1 MQKSHISHVTANC
14 VTKLFGVLPDG
25 KEVYS
30 YTLSNGGGLEATF
43 INYGATITSLKIAG
57 TDGTITDVVLG
68 FNDIDD
74 YIDAF
79 TLPSAPYFGSVIGR
93 YAGRIKNGAFSIDA
107 NTYQL
112 NKNHGLHTL
121 HGGNSGFGR
130 GFWQMKQ
137 LKGGL
142 NPSIVFTY
150 TSRDGE
156 EQFPGELAI
165 DVTYTVTESN
175 ELLVDYTATTTKD
188 TIINVTQH
196 SYFNLDGHT
205 QSVLQQELVVNA
217 DKALKLDADNIPTG
231 DFIAVKHTAIDFNG
245 SAGVPAFIDTSFVL
259 ENNDNEPAASLYSAQ
274 TGLKMTVYTNQP
286 SVHIYVG
293 GNCFGS
299 IQGKEGVSYHA
310 TSGICFETQ
319 NFPDAPNHAHF
330 PNSVLRKG
338 GQYSHSTK
346 FAFEQVK

>member
-1 MQKSHISHVTANC
+1 MQNSHISHFTANC
-14 VTKLFGVLPDG
+14 VTKLFGSLPDG

-30 YTLSNGGGLEATF
+30 YTLSNGNGMEATF
-43 INYGATITSLKIAG
+43 INYGATMTSLKVIGANG
-57 TDGTITDVVLG
+57 TMTDVVLG
-68 FNDIDD
+68 FGNIDD

-79 TLPSAPYFGSVIGR
+79 NLPSAPYFGSVIGR
-93 YAGRIKNGAFSIDA
+93 YAGRINNGTFSIDGE
-107 NTYQL
+107 THQL
-112 NKNHGLHTL
+112 NKNHGVHTL

-130 GFWQMKQ
+130 AFWQMKQ

-156 EQFPGELAI
+156 ERFPGELTI
-165 DVTYTVTESN
+165 DVSYTLTESN
-175 ELLVDYTATTTKD
+175 ELLIDYTATTTKD
-188 TIINVTQH
+188 TILNLTQH
-196 SYFNLDGHT
+196 SYFNLDGHSQT
-205 QSVLQQELVVNA
+205 VSGQELVVKS
-217 DKALKLDADNIPTG
+217 DKVLEVDAENIPTG
-231 DFIAVKHTAIDFNG
+231 KFIAVRNTMMDFNQG
-245 SAGVPAFIDTSFVL
+245 GKVPSSIDTSFVL
-259 ENNDNEPAASLYSAQ
+259 ENNSEPVASLYSAT
-274 TGLKMTVYTNQP
+274 TGLKMTVYTDQP

-299 IQGKEGVSYHA
+299 IQGKEGVSYHT

>member
-1 MQKSHISHVTANC
+1 MQKSHISHFTANC
-14 VTKLFGVLPDG
+14 VTKLFGTLPDG

-30 YTLSNGGGLEATF
+30 YVLSNGNGLEATF
-43 INYGATITSLKIAG
+43 INYGATITSLKIADE
-57 TDGTITDVVLG
+57 DGTVTDVVLG

-79 TLPSAPYFGSVIGR
+79 NLPSAPYFGSVIGR
-93 YAGRIKNGAFSIDA
+93 YAGRINKGTFTINND
-107 NTYQL
+107 TYQL
-112 NKNHGLHTL
+112 NKNHGAHTL

-130 GFWQMKQ
+130 AFWQMKQ

-165 DVTYTVTESN
+165 DVTYTLTENN
-175 ELLVDYTATTTKD
+175 ELVVDYTATTTKD
-188 TIINVTQH
+188 TVINLTQH
-196 SYFNLDGHT
+196 SYFNLDGHAQT
-205 QSVLQQELVVNA
+205 VSGQELLVNA

-231 DFIAVKHTAIDFNG
+231 EFITVKGTAIDFNG
-245 SAGVPAFIDTSFVL
+245 GATVPSSIDTSFIL
-259 ENNDNEPAASLYSAQ
+259 ENNDRPAASLYSAK

-299 IQGKEGVSYHA
+299 IHGKESVSYHT

-319 NFPDAPNHAHF
+319 NFPDAPNHGHF
-330 PNSVLRKG
+330 PDSVLRKG
-338 GQYSHSTK
+338 EQYSHKTR
-346 FAFEQVK
+346 FAFERAK